1 MSDDQLSL
9 TELTNEQCF
18 ASGLSELFR
27 EAITR
32 GWTSHSLAL
41 AYAFAVAALG
51 YEPSVRDVMRDV
63 LFGRYD
69 DILFE
74 HGQSRN

>member
-9 TELTNEQCF
+9 TELTNEQSF
-18 ASGLSELFR
+18 ASGLSELSR

-41 AYAFAVAALG
+41 AYASAVAALG
-51 YEPSVRDVMRDV
+51 YEAPVRDV
-63 LFGRYD
+63 LLGRYD